1 MPVPIVRVVVE
12 VAAAVRTRRAGSTA
26 AYQRALAD
34 DDAERRA
41 ELADLLAR
49 EADPDR
55 REIYARLLDRADR
68 DAEALADAKRDFG
81 LALARARSGR
91 FAKLG
96 RPLDAATMAALLSR
110 GDSVEPPERFGVRGA
125 STFRRQ
131 AARGHAYASCG
142 AFDHHFAKGSRV
154 GSTRF
159 HTSSLRL

>member
-1 MPVPIVRVVVE
+1 MPVPIVPVVVK

-68 DAEALADAKRDFG
+68 DADAQRDFG
-81 LALARARSGR
+81 LALARARSAR

-96 RPLDAATMAALLSR
+96 RPLDAATMAALLSAAIR
-110 GDSVEPPERFGVRGA
+110 SNRLSALACGGPLRSVGRLRGA
-125 STFRRQ
+125 MHMLHVGRLITTLR
-131 AARGHAYASCG
+131 RGHGWAR
-142 AFDHHFAKGSRV
+142 RV
-154 GSTRF
+154 ST
-159 HTSSLRL
+159 LRL